1 MSVATIRNAISI
13 VEQAMAA
20 QPGNLISLLSKRN
33 GIERAMEFLRKH
45 EVTVQNTFARMKP
58 GTEFRLYYGSSSNL
72 ADFLEGTF
80 ETLDDNYI
88 YFETPTGSRDQM
100 EYSETEIMS
109 NSDAAP
115 NFLTMDQ
122 AHIWAA
128 LESAMILQEEIP
140 DDPDLR
146 KVVKNLMTTYNLSK
160 NAALVV
166 YQLTT
171 DLPLTT
177 PAAMALLAK
186 Y

>member
-1 MSVATIRNAISI
+1 
-13 VEQAMAA
+13 
-20 QPGNLISLLSKRN
+20 
-33 GIERAMEFLRKH
+33 
-45 EVTVQNTFARMKP
+45 
-58 GTEFRLYYGSSSNL
+58 
-72 ADFLEGTF
+72 
-80 ETLDDNYI
+80 
-88 YFETPTGSRDQM
+88 
-100 EYSETEIMS
+100 
-109 NSDAAP
+109 
-115 NFLTMDQ
+115 
-122 AHIWAA
+122 
-128 LESAMILQEEIP
+128 MILQEEMP